1 VSQGWGNPAGATLPP
16 PPQYQPSRP
25 PWGVI
30 AAGIIGVLLL
40 VAAVVGVVLYVGS
53 NADDNADDDRAAQAD
68 LVIAPRDVAFALD
81 DERTVAT
88 VTALDMGEVVDL
100 PTEDNGEAR
109 RQTDAAIRHFEAA
122 LADSDDPG
130 AEAYRGALDA
140 FAGLD
145 ALRGDVDST
154 EGQPGEMSSTRPIR
168 DRYGEI
174 IAALLQAN
182 TRFVDTID
190 DPELRAGAQ
199 LFEVGLRQIELVRRL
214 GTEVPDIAG
223 WTTPEWITRTSNLYG
238 ELLQGRA
245 FVMEL
250 ASAGHA
256 DAARQLD
263 AELEAAGHE
272 ELVEQVLETGRAA
285 FGPLVQSVGDAL
297 TAWHTFL
304 GEIEDTLTRHS

>member
-1 VSQGWGNPAGATLPP
+1 VSQRWGSPAGATLPP
-16 PPQYQPSRP
+16 PPQYRPSGP
-25 PWGVI
+25 PWGAI
-30 AAGIIGVLLL
+30 AAGIIGVVLL

-53 NADDNADDDRAAQAD
+53 NADDDADDDRAAQAD
-68 LVIAPRDVAFALD
+68 LVIAPRDAAFALD

-88 VTALDMGEVVDL
+88 VTALGMGDVVD
-100 PTEDNGEAR
+100 PPIEDNGAAR
-109 RQTDAAIRHFEAA
+109 RQTDAAIRDFEAA
-122 LADSDDPG
+122 VADSDDPG
-130 AEAYRGALDA
+130 AEAYRDALDA

-145 ALRGDVDST
+145 TLRSDVDST
-154 EGQPGEMSSTRPIR
+154 EGQRGEMSSTRPIR

-190 DPELRAGAQ
+190 DPELRAGAR
-199 LFEVGLRQIELVRRL
+199 LYEVGLRQIELVRGL

-223 WTTPEWITRTSNLYG
+223 WTTPEGITRMSNVHG
-238 ELLQGRA
+238 QLLQGRA

-250 ASAGHA
+250 ATGEHA
-256 DAARQLD
+256 DTARQLD

-272 ELVEQVLETGRAA
+272 ELVEQVLETGRAP

-304 GEIEDTLTRHS
+304 REVEATLARPR